1 MCGITALFR
10 ELWVELP
17 PGTVARMTEA
27 VHHRGPDDAGM
38 ILLSPTPP
46 GAWQPCSVDEP
57 QWRLALGAR
66 RLSILDVS
74 QAGHMPMGYQGKYWL
89 VYNGEVY
96 NFLELRHEL
105 EASGHSFRSNSDT
118 EVILAAYAE
127 WGTSSFARFRGMW
140 ALVLVDM
147 ERSRVIL
154 CRDRLGIKPLYVWR
168 RAGLIAVVSEI
179 KQLLSLPGFTPIMNK
194 MAAAEYLQTGYEQPE
209 RSFFRDVQVV
219 PAGCWLTVSF
229 NTLFPS
235 TPQRYWYPE
244 RIEATITDAE
254 TAGRLFARKLRES
267 VALHLRS
274 DVPVGCALSGGMD
287 STAIAVLVDGL
298 KKRQDAPFHT
308 FTSTTPGYP
317 TDERDYVDAVVN
329 HIHAVP
335 HYVTPDPMT
344 FLQEMDQ
351 FLYCHDEPVGSLS
364 MYAGY
369 CIARL
374 TQKSDVTVTLNGQG
388 GDEILSGYW
397 QSYLLYLR
405 RLARHGHFCPFIQ
418 HIMGSAMRDGNPLLL
433 AQIPPMFR
441 RYLLRRKPASL
452 VRLRNTLDVERPG
465 VLQQLLALDEAE
477 WRLEQIRTV
486 FLPRLLKWDDRNSM
500 AFSVE
505 GRYPFLDHE
514 LIELCLSLTSQ
525 TLYHCGWTKWPLRL
539 GLRHTLP
546 EKILHRRS
554 KLGFE
559 VPQDAW
565 LCGPL
570 RPALEMWLKQDRP
583 LWDYI
588 ERADVRRL
596 TQQMWQLREK
606 GQEHGQALFR
616 LFVFDRWIELFGV
629 VR

>member
-10 ELWVELP
+10 DLKVELP
-17 PGTVARMTEA
+17 PGTLARMTKA

-38 ILLSPTPP
+38 IFLSPTST
-46 GAWQPCSVDEP
+46 GAWHLCSTDNA
-57 QWRLALGAR
+57 QWQLALSAR
-66 RLSILDVS
+66 RLSILDVG

-105 EASGHSFRSNSDT
+105 EALGHSFRSNADT

-127 WGTSSFARFRGMW
+127 WGTSCFARFRGMW
-140 ALVLVDM
+140 SLVLFDC
-147 ERSRVIL
+147 ERNQAIL
-154 CRDRLGIKPLYVWR
+154 CRDRLGIKPLYLWQ
-168 RAGLIAVVSEI
+168 RAGLVAVVSEI
-179 KQLLSLPGFTPIMNK
+179 KQLLSLPGFTPVMNSVT
-194 MAAAEYLQTGYEQPE
+194 AAEYLQTGYEQPH
-209 RSFFRDVQVV
+209 RSFLRDVQVV

-229 NTLFPS
+229 KTLFPS

-244 RIEATITDAE
+244 RVEATITDAE
-254 TAGRLFARKLRES
+254 TAGSLFAEKLRES

-287 STAIAVLVDGL
+287 STALAVLIDGL
-298 KKRQDAPFHT
+298 TSQQDVSLNT
-308 FTSTTPGYP
+308 FTVTTPGSL
-317 TDERDYVDAVVN
+317 TDERDYVDAVVK
-329 HIHAVP
+329 HIHAMP
-335 HYVTPDPMT
+335 HYVTPDPVT

-374 TQKSDVTVTLNGQG
+374 TKKSGITVTLNGQG

-405 RLARHGHFCPFIQ
+405 RLARHGHLCSLIE
-418 HIMGSAMRDGNPLLL
+418 HLVGASLRDGNPLLL
-433 AQIPPMFR
+433 AQIPIMFR

-452 VRLRNTLDVERPG
+452 VRLRQTLNVERPS
-465 VLQQLLALDEAE
+465 VLQQLLALDEAA

-514 LIELCLSLTSQ
+514 LIELCLSFTSQ
-525 TLYHCGWTKWPLRL
+525 TLYRCGWTKWPLRT
-539 GLRHTLP
+539 GLRHVLP
-546 EKILHRRS
+546 GKILHRRS
-554 KLGFE
+554 KLAFE

-570 RPALEMWLKQDRP
+570 RPALEAWLKQDRP

-588 ERADVRRL
+588 ERADVRHL
-596 TQQMWQLREK
+596 AQQTWQLRGK
-606 GQEHGQALFR
+606 RQEPGQALFR
-616 LFVFDRWIELFGV
+616 LFVF
-629 VR
+629 